1 MDKTNFNDFP
11 DRDARL
17 AQVFEAGREAIVPRR
32 ELLSEI
38 LTRVTEGVESGYTV
52 ARGTPKGRTSFV
64 GEIAE
69 TMSTTWKVIV
79 PVGAVVVLALIFIV
93 SRLGNPSGTSLSLAD
108 MDREEADFERI
119 ASDLDATVA
128 EEQAIAALDADLAA
142 ESSGKATAVAAPVS
156 NNPLDLSAIEKEE
169 SSTADSDSSLNDI
182 SAEEENLK
190 QLDSEL

>member
-1 MDKTNFNDFP
+1 MLSDTILKNQLKHTMDKTNFNDFP

-93 SRLGNPSGTSLSLAD
+93 SRLGNPSGPSLSLAD

-128 EEQAIAALDADLAA
+128 EEQHANIPLPGMGKIVRFDAVLEVLNWPILEMLNFRLMVEDAI
-142 ESSGKATAVAAPVS
+142 
-156 NNPLDLSAIEKEE
+156 
-169 SSTADSDSSLNDI
+169 
-182 SAEEENLK
+182 
-190 QLDSEL
+190 